1 MLRQIYILKDGNII
15 YEKDFGKVLSS
26 ENFQS
31 IYQEIEA
38 EISRGLLNDFGS
50 SNFFKHR
57 IIYTVDR
64 ALKLIFIFIIGF
76 NDDME
81 TVKLELNK
89 LKNDFLDS
97 FGDIL
102 DNLDPSLF
110 EIFNPLIESIH
121 KNIKT
126 KISLVG
132 FSGVGKTT
140 ITKLIRA
147 EEVPATHIPTITGK
161 VSTIKI
167 GKLTF
172 HLWDFAGQ
180 EQFSYLWSDFIL
192 GSDAVLLI
200 TNSTLE
206 NVEKSKYFVELIK
219 EQTPNAH
226 SAAIANKQDLDGALS
241 VEKIE
246 EILGIKTYSMVAIE
260 PNNRDKMV
268 QIVADILEMN
278 TEESTLLKPL
288 FERDQLI
295 QLAKKSLE
303 NGDIAESA
311 IYFDKIADLCLE
323 LGDDALYKEFY
334 LKSEKLKRYLPDS
347 DGLTNF
353 QENQNDTD
361 PKDSDSDDDELTD
374 GQEVNDYSTD
384 LNDPDSDDDG
394 MPDGWE
400 ETNSLNPN
408 VDDSTNVTDGD
419 SLTNLQEYQNNTD
432 PKDSDSDDDELTEGQ
447 EVNDYSTD
455 PNDPGQYEQ

>member
-1 MLRQIYILKDGNII
+1 MKMLRQIYILKDGNII
-15 YEKDFGKVLSS
+15 YERDFGKVLSF

-31 IYQEIEA
+31 IYQEIET

-50 SNFFKHR
+50 SNFFKYR
-57 IIYTVDR
+57 ITYTVDR
-64 ALKLIFIFIIGF
+64 ASNLIFIFIIGF

-81 TVKLELNK
+81 TVKIELNK
-89 LKNDFLDS
+89 LKKDFLES

-121 KNIKT
+121 KKIKT
-126 KISLVG
+126 KISLIG

-147 EEVPATHIPTITGK
+147 EEVPETHIPTITGK

-167 GKLTF
+167 GKLIF

-180 EQFSYLWSDFIL
+180 EQFSYLWNDFMF

-200 TNSTLE
+200 TDSTLE

-260 PNNRDKMV
+260 PNNQEKMV

-278 TEESTLLKPL
+278 TEESMLLKPL

-295 QLAKKSLE
+295 QLANKSLI
-303 NGDIAESA
+303 NGDIAESVS
-311 IYFDKIADLCLE
+311 YFDQIADLCLD
-323 LGDDALYKEFY
+323 LGDDALYKEFSQ
-334 LKSEKLKRYLPDS
+334 KSEKLKRYLPDS

-353 QENQNDTD
+353 QEQ
-361 PKDSDSDDDELTD
+361 EEEQEQEQEEE
-374 GQEVNDYSTD
+374 QEVIDYSTD
-384 LNDPDSDDDG
+384 PNNPDSDDDG
-394 MPDGWE
+394 MSDGWE
-400 ETNSLNPN
+400 VNNSLNPN
-408 VDDSTNVTDGD
+408 VDDSTNVPDGD
-419 SLTNLQEYQNNTD
+419 SLTNLQEYQNDTD
-432 PKDSDSDDDELTEGQ
+432 PNDSVSDDDGLTDGQ

-455 PNDPGQYEQ
+455 PNDPVNTNDE

>member
-1 MLRQIYILKDGNII
+1 MKMLRQIYILKNGNII
-15 YEKDFGKVLSS
+15 YERDFGKVLSF
-26 ENFQS
+26 EKFQS
-31 IYQEIEA
+31 IYQEVET

-50 SNFFKHR
+50 SNFFKYR

-64 ALKLIFIFIIGF
+64 ALNLIFIFIVGF

-89 LKNDFLDS
+89 LKNDFLES

-126 KISLVG
+126 KISLIG

-147 EEVPATHIPTITGK
+147 EEVPETHIPTITGK
-161 VSTIKI
+161 VSPIKI
-167 GKLTF
+167 GKLIF

-180 EQFSYLWSDFIL
+180 EQFSYLWNDFML
-192 GSDAVLLI
+192 GSDGVLLI
-200 TNSTLE
+200 TDSTLE

-246 EILGIKTYSMVAIE
+246 EILGIKAYSMIAIE

-288 FERDQLI
+288 FERNRLI

-311 IYFDKIADLCLE
+311 SYFDKIADMCLD

-334 LKSEKLKRYLPDS
+334 QKSEKLKRYLP
-347 DGLTNF
+347 G
-353 QENQNDTD
+353 
-361 PKDSDSDDDELTD
+361 
-374 GQEVNDYSTD
+374 
-384 LNDPDSDDDG
+384 
-394 MPDGWE
+394 
-400 ETNSLNPN
+400 
-408 VDDSTNVTDGD
+408 
-419 SLTNLQEYQNNTD
+419 
-432 PKDSDSDDDELTEGQ
+432 
-447 EVNDYSTD
+447 
-455 PNDPGQYEQ
+455 

>member
-1 MLRQIYILKDGNII
+1 MKMLRQIYILKDGNII
-15 YEKDFGKVLSS
+15 YERDFGKVLSS
-26 ENFQS
+26 ESFQS
-31 IYQEIEA
+31 IYQEVEA

-57 IIYTVDR
+57 ITYTLDR
-64 ALKLIFIFIIGF
+64 TSKLIFIFITGF

-81 TVKLELNK
+81 TVKIELNK
-89 LKNDFLDS
+89 LKNDFLES

-121 KNIKT
+121 KKIKT

-140 ITKLIRA
+140 ITKLICA
-147 EEVPATHIPTITGK
+147 EEVPETHIPTITGQ

-180 EQFSYLWSDFIL
+180 EQFSYLWNDFIL

-206 NVEKSKYFVELIK
+206 NVEKSKYFVELIN

-246 EILGIKTYSMVAIE
+246 EILGIKSYSMVAIE
-260 PNNRDKMV
+260 PNNQAKMV

-278 TEESTLLKPL
+278 MEESTLLKPL
-288 FERDQLI
+288 FERDRLI
-295 QLAKKSLE
+295 QLANKSLE
-303 NGDIAESA
+303 NGDIAESVV
-311 IYFDKIADLCLE
+311 YFDKIADLCLD

-334 LKSEKLKRYLPDS
+334 QKSEKLKRYLPDS
-347 DGLTNF
+347 DGLANF
-353 QENQNDTD
+353 QQ
-361 PKDSDSDDDELTD
+361 
-374 GQEVNDYSTD
+374 QEQEQEKEVIDYSTD
-384 LNDPDSDDDG
+384 SDGLANFQEQEQEQEKEKEQEVIDYSTDPNDPDSDNDG
-394 MPDGWE
+394 MLDGWE
-400 ETNSLNPN
+400 VNNSLNPN
-408 VDDSTNVTDGD
+408 VDDSTNDSDGD
-419 SLTNLQEYQNNTD
+419 SLTNLQEDQNNKKQNKT
-432 PKDSDSDDDELTEGQ
+432 KKKLFFFTK
-447 EVNDYSTD
+447 N
-455 PNDPGQYEQ
+455 

>member
-1 MLRQIYILKDGNII
+1 MKMLRQIYILKDGNII

-31 IYQEIEA
+31 IYQEVEA

-89 LKNDFLDS
+89 LKNDFLES

-140 ITKLIRA
+140 ITKLIRN
-147 EEVPATHIPTITGK
+147 EEVPETHIPTITGK

-180 EQFSYLWSDFIL
+180 EQFSYLWNDFIL

-226 SAAIANKQDLDGALS
+226 SAAIANKQDLDGALR

-278 TEESTLLKPL
+278 MEESTLLKPL

-311 IYFDKIADLCLE
+311 SYFDKIADLCLE

-334 LKSEKLKRYLPDS
+334 LKSEKLKRYLPDITTLQEYQNNTDLNDS
-347 DGLTNF
+347 DSDDDGLTDG
-353 QENQNDTD
+353 QEVNAYFTDPNDPNSDNDGMPDGWEVNNSLNPNVDDSTNDPGGDRLTNLQEYQNDTD
-361 PKDSDSDDDELTD
+361 PNDSDSDDDELTD

-384 LNDPDSDDDG
+384 
-394 MPDGWE
+394 
-400 ETNSLNPN
+400 
-408 VDDSTNVTDGD
+408 
-419 SLTNLQEYQNNTD
+419 
-432 PKDSDSDDDELTEGQ
+432 
-447 EVNDYSTD
+447 
-455 PNDPGQYEQ
+455 PNDSG